1 MGSTSVGGRQGA
13 HVVFAPRAG
22 SGLRVDVS
30 GGELE
35 VTKKFLHLVDGHQ
48 ARVEQDGGNRVA
60 QQIRVDALGDPRLPA
75 KRSTTVCTVRRVEG
89 MTVALK
95 KVTLPTALKV
105 GAQLLRQGG
114 QHRHVTAGLSFGVRQ
129 IDLG

>member
-1 MGSTSVGGRQGA
+1 MT
-13 HVVFAPRAG
+13 
-22 SGLRVDVS
+22 
-30 GGELE
+30 E
-35 VTKKFLHLVDGHQ
+35 KFSHLVNGHQ
-48 ARVEQDGGNRVA
+48 ARVEQNGGNRVA
-60 QQIRVDALGDPRLPA
+60 QQMRVDALGDARLLGEA
-75 KRSTTVCTVRRVEG
+75 FDHGLHRAHRVEG
-89 MTVALK
+89 LTVALK